1 MTQRYSIFAA
11 PRTKEGV
18 YRFTESKPLYRKDF
32 ASLDAMMEFWRTD
45 IRPHTTQRVGAE
57 FELAMLIWR
66 TGTDWVFHEQPRY
79 ASEPLLTKEHLVYK
93 P

>member
-1 MTQRYSIFAA
+1 MTDRYSIFAA

-32 ASLDAMMEFWRTD
+32 ASLDAMTTFWRSH
-45 IRPHTTQRVGAE
+45 ILPNTTHRTGAA

-66 TGTDWVFHEQPRY
+66 TGSDWDFHEKPRY
-79 ASEPLLTKEHLVYK
+79 AGEPLLTKDDLVY
-93 P
+93 PP